1 MLKLLWVYDKPFFST
16 KPYGCLVQQARK
28 EMHDLGPC
36 LELLEMVDGKMRSET
51 CKHQMFEQSL

>member
-1 MLKLLWVYDKPFFST
+1 MGIWKPFFST

-36 LELLEMVDGKMRSET
+36 LGLLEMVDGKMRSET
-51 CKHQMFEQSL
+51 CKHQMFVQSL